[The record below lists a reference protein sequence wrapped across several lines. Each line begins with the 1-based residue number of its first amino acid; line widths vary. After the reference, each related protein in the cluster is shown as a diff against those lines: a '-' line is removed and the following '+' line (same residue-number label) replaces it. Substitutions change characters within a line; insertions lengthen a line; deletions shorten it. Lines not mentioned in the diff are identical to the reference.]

1 MFVTAGGNDSA
12 VSMESLDN
20 SEALPMTNQEKPEE
34 SSAEVLEILEDDRFD
49 TALKEQEQRSF
60 EEQPIFSTA
69 NSNDS
74 DVLMGSLDNSEAF
87 SVANLEKQEESSAD
101 TLEILEDDGFESEA
115 DYQEQRSLEEQPT
128 MTSADS
134 NDSAMLM
141 ESLDNSEAF
150 SVANLEKQEES
161 SADTLE
167 MHKDDGFESEVD
179 Y

>member
-1 MFVTAGGNDSA
+1 
-12 VSMESLDN
+12 
-20 SEALPMTNQEKPEE
+20 
-34 SSAEVLEILEDDRFD
+34 
-49 TALKEQEQRSF
+49 
-60 EEQPIFSTA
+60 
-69 NSNDS
+69 
-74 DVLMGSLDNSEAF
+74 MGSLDNSEAF

-128 MTSADS
+128 MASADS

-179 Y
+179 YQEQRSLEEQHTFV

>member
-1 MFVTAGGNDSA
+1 MRDLKVMLSSMSSGFLRSKYMFVTAGGNDSA
-12 VSMESLDN
+12 VSMESLDS
-20 SEALPMTNQEKPEE
+20 SEALPMTNQEKREE

-60 EEQPIFSTA
+60 EEQPIFSTT

-101 TLEILEDDGFESEA
+101 TLE
-115 DYQEQRSLEEQPT
+115 
-128 MTSADS
+128 
-134 NDSAMLM
+134 
-141 ESLDNSEAF
+141 
-150 SVANLEKQEES
+150 
-161 SADTLE
+161 
-167 MHKDDGFESEVD
+167 MHKDDGFESQVD